1 MNPRFGLDAQ
11 GGSPPDAPLGGQMY
25 APGQPYIPHHGMGS
39 YGLGHTPYGGYGGY
53 SHPPSYPYA
62 YPYPYPSPH
71 AQYPYYQPN
80 GANNTYGRD
89 ATGLPTL
96 APSMPAANLANTS
109 GGVGCEPGYNYF
121 FSAAHT
127 KIHVFKTP
135 TPPWQLPPST
145 GIEFHASH
153 VPVTTTLAEILKGFG
168 ASGPTPKKNRCY
180 EIAQAGNGRWYK
192 GLSFGGDEK
201 DMMKKSIKEIGWDE
215 TRNGQPG
222 GKPVLGGSA
231 ASSRRSGGLL
241 EDVSPH

>member
-53 SHPPSYPYA
+53 
-62 YPYPYPSPH
+62 
-71 AQYPYYQPN
+71 
-80 GANNTYGRD
+80 T
-89 ATGLPTL
+89 
-96 APSMPAANLANTS
+96 
-109 GGVGCEPGYNYF
+109 
-121 FSAAHT
+121 HT

-222 GKPVLGGSA
+222 GKPVVCLWLTKDG
-231 ASSRRSGGLL
+231 
-241 EDVSPH
+241 